1 MPSVT
6 LNLTRLLTLFSK
18 TTKIF
23 GVDFLVTLPPGSSA
37 PQVHLLEFNASP
49 DFHQSGARLQTSIRD
64 MFDGVVTGVVAPFFE
79 VETSDEQ
86 EKGAGR
92 EAWAWEQGMERD
104 GWKCFVKGE
113 VRRGW

>member
-1 MPSVT
+1 
-6 LNLTRLLTLFSK
+6 
-18 TTKIF
+18 
-23 GVDFLVTLPPGSSA
+23 
-37 PQVHLLEFNASP
+37 
-49 DFHQSGARLQTSIRD
+49 